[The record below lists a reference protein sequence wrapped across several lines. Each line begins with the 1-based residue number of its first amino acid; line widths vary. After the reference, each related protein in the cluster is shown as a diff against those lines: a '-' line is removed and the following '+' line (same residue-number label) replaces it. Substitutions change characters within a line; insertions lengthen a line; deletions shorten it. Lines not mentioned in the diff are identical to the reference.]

1 MRILMLAPQPF
12 FEPRGTPISVS
23 QRLSALSRLGY
34 EIDLV
39 TYHIGEDVELPN
51 VTIYRTPALP
61 FVTKVKVGPSLI
73 KVLLDILLLFV
84 AVRLLCKRRY
94 DVIHSHEE
102 AAFFAIFLAS
112 FFRTYH
118 VYDMHSSLPQ
128 QLENFNFGN
137 VWPLTALFEWLEWLT
152 LRTADVV
159 ITVGSDLER
168 LVRKNHPNAN
178 LHLIEN
184 ISLYTGN
191 PPAEETVQALR
202 EQWEVQERPVVVYTG
217 TFETY
222 QGLPMLLES
231 AKIAVQRRPD
241 LMFLLVGGTPCQVEE
256 LQAQIDAAGLNENV
270 RLTGLVSPMEALAYT
285 EMADILVSPRIH
297 GTSVPLKIYTYMH
310 AGKPIVA
317 TSIQAH
323 TQVITRD
330 SAMLVD
336 VDPVS
341 MAQGICTLLDDRELC
356 QRLGRR
362 ARHIAQERYSLDN
375 LVARVSAVYAPLWLP
390 RNLFQRVAP
399 ISEA

>member
-12 FEPRGTPISVS
+12 FEPRGTPISVF

-39 TYHIGEDVELPN
+39 TYHVGEDVELPN
-51 VTIYRTPALP
+51 VTIHRTPAVPL
-61 FVTKVKVGPSLI
+61 VTKVKIGPSLI
-73 KVLLDILLLFV
+73 KPLLDILLLLQ
-84 AVRLLCKRRY
+84 AVVLLCKRRY

-102 AAFFAIFLAS
+102 ASFFAIFLAN

-118 VYDMHSSLPQ
+118 VYDMHSSLPR

-137 VWPLTALFEWLEWLT
+137 NRLLIGLFEWLEGLT

-159 ITVGSDLER
+159 ITVGTDLER
-168 LVRKNHPNAN
+168 LVRQRHPHAN

-191 PPAEETVQALR
+191 PPTAEAVQALR
-202 EQWEVQERPVVVYTG
+202 EQWGVQERPVVVYTG

-231 AKIAVQRRPD
+231 AKIAIRRRPD
-241 LMFLLVGGTPCQVEE
+241 LMFLLVGGTPCQVDE
-256 LQAQIDAAGLNENV
+256 LQAEIDAAGLNENV
-270 RLTGLVSPMEALAYT
+270 RLTGMVLPMEALAYT
-285 EMADILVSPRIH
+285 EMANILVSPRIH

-317 TSIQAH
+317 TRIQAH
-323 TQVITRD
+323 TQVITREN
-330 SAMLVD
+330 AMLVD
-336 VDPVS
+336 VDPVA
-341 MAQGICTLLDDRELC
+341 MADSFCRLLDDHELC

-362 ARHIAQERYSLDN
+362 ARHTAQERYSLDN
-375 LVARVSAVYAPLWLP
+375 LVAHVSAAYAPLWLP
-390 RNLFQRVAP
+390 RNLFHRMAP